1 MRHRLATIGLACVG
15 ALMFAAPCLAYTPP
29 ETNPRI
35 VISTPQGK
43 ILVAL
48 APENA
53 PEHVKQFL
61 IALAAGD
68 FNGVNVSR
76 VAPKFYVQAVGRGGT
91 AQLAG
96 QPTERLKVGNL
107 HGALSVY
114 DSGTAGDVPTLMFVL
129 TTSPQLD
136 TDYTSIGFVEAGMSI
151 LEAMADTPTVGDHQ
165 PAEAITITEIHIS
178 SIQERALLRQAEA
191 DAATPDSG
199 TALLAGVFI
208 IACAA
213 FLAALISAFQDR
225 LGKQR
230 SKSLALLVALMSFFA
245 VWVSVGGTE
254 QGSGVVGVA
263 LFVGAIASFRL
274 MGRFERPA
282 PRTPPAG
289 EQSSGGPQPR
299 ELADGELHAEG
310 GVDQAERELEVI
322 LRQGDATAGRLAG
335 PGSGVRVAVQKDRG
349 SQSGF
354 AGHVP
359 RDRVE
364 VGSDDGSLTVDVA
377 DSGQPLV
384 G

>member
-35 VISTPQGK
+35 VISTPLGK

-68 FNGVNVSR
+68 FTGVNVSR
-76 VAPKFYVQAVGRGGT
+76 VAPKFYVQAVGFGGT

-96 QPTERLKVGNL
+96 QPNERIKVGNL
-107 HGALSVY
+107 HGAFSVY
-114 DSGTAGDVPTLMFVL
+114 DSGTAGDAPTVMFVL

-151 LEAMADTPTVGDHQ
+151 LQAIADTPTVGDHR
-165 PAEAITITEIHIS
+165 PAEAIKITEIHIA
-178 SIQERALLRQAEA
+178 SIPERALLRQAEA
-191 DAATPDSG
+191 DAAAPDTA
-199 TALLAGVFI
+199 TALLAGIFI

-230 SKSLALLVALMSFFA
+230 SKSLALLVVLLSFFA
-245 VWVSVGGTE
+245 VWVSLGGTE
-254 QGSGVVGVA
+254 QGSGMMGVA

-282 PRTPPAG
+282 PRQQASEESG
-289 EQSSGGPQPR
+289 GGPQPQ

-310 GVDQAERELEVI
+310 GVDQAERELEVV
-322 LRQGDATAGRLAG
+322 LRQGDAAAGRFAG
-335 PGSGVRVAVQKDRG
+335 TGSGVRVAMQKDRG
-349 SQSGF
+349 QSGF
-354 AGHVP
+354 AGHVS

-364 VGSDDGSLTVDVA
+364 VGSDDSSVTVDVA
-377 DSGQPLV
+377 DPGQPLV
-384 G
+384 R